1 MKINLKRLFK
11 GVILAS
17 AVVTIASVQ
26 TSCADLWGEQ
36 HPGTYYTNNGET
48 IADYLEGKVE
58 NHGDFSY
65 FIAILKEANLWGQM
79 KTYGTYTCFA
89 PDNAAILKYIEERYH
104 EADSLNNTKFKAI
117 FSSIDNVLADHKV
130 CDTIAKTHLFNNL
143 MFTSDL
149 NGDGVLQHPNMLDRY
164 VVYNSFADSARLYD
178 DDNNVIKAKDGSDSI
193 SIRLKYLINMQAS
206 IIAADDTVQNGVV
219 HQLSKVLRS
228 SNQFLPGLMKENPNL
243 SIFYSAIVTT
253 GFKDTL
259 EQYYDDTY
267 PEIEY
272 EWTEQALRD
281 NYPGIHVNET
291 AYETGSN
298 ADRIAIPEKREFK
311 FTVFCM
317 PDTALANYNDEYT
330 AKAGLNGIHDLN
342 DLRAYAKEIYDP
354 EGTGPTDETDRN
366 NSLNK
371 FLSYHI
377 LPCWLSYDQ
386 FNTRQ
391 ESIIKRRLALK
402 EYDVEDFF
410 ETMLPHSIMRISTP
424 YPGGTWQ
431 NPLGIFI
438 NRNGTQAIGIVS
450 EGTRIAQNASEY
462 NFHGGI
468 TNICVNGGY
477 HYINKLLAYDTFTRE
492 TALQCRMR
500 IMCCTLSPDF
510 INSRGRGRL
519 NGDPSNGGVT
529 NINKMVMAYKVG
541 YCKNFEWVEDQ
552 TKFFVRYRD
561 ASFGTVYGDELTV
574 RGSYDLA
581 FKLPPVP
588 SDGTYEI
595 RMWNN
600 SLASSGRGDRGIVQF
615 YLHQYNPTV
624 DKDIYWRNWDWDPQ
638 GIPMD
643 LRLGGGDARIGMVP
657 DNDSRYDGMS
667 DNEKAQAIYLNDRA
681 MRIRGYMKALDSYT
695 SGTSSDN
702 TGDPIRVDQNCYRKI
717 VCNEYLKADTYYYI
731 RMRQVYEEDGVFPF
745 SFIEI
750 VPKSIYEGNE
760 NQH

>member
-1 MKINLKRLFK
+1 MKLNFKRLLRGLALPVAVITF
-11 GVILAS
+11 GVMS
-17 AVVTIASVQ
+17 N
-26 TSCADLWGEQ
+26 SCDDLWSEQ
-36 HPGTYYTNNGET
+36 HPGTYYTSTGET
-48 IADYLEGKVE
+48 IADYLEGTVE
-58 NHGDFSY
+58 YHGDFSY
-65 FIAILKEANLWGQM
+65 FIEILKKADLWGQM
-79 KTYGTYTCFA
+79 RTYGTYTCFA
-89 PDNAAILKYIEERYH
+89 PQDSAIQRYIDTRRA
-104 EADSLNNTKFKAI
+104 EASNDTLRAI
-117 FSSIDNVLADHKV
+117 FADINSVLENKKV
-130 CDTIAKTHLFNNL
+130 CDTIARNHIFNNL
-143 MFTSDL
+143 MYTSEL

-164 VVYNSFADSARLYD
+164 VTYNSIADTTKVYD
-178 DDNNVIKAKDGSDSI
+178 DNNNVIKAKDGSDSTMV
-193 SIRLKYLINMQAS
+193 RLKYLINMQATL
-206 IIAADDTVQNGVV
+206 IKADDTVQNGVV
-219 HQLSKVLRS
+219 HKINQIIRP
-228 SNQFLPGLMKENPNL
+228 SNQFIPGLMKENPNL
-243 SIFYSAIVTT
+243 TIFYDAIVVT

-259 EQYYDDTY
+259 DQYYDDTY
-267 PEIEY
+267 PEIPY
-272 EWTEQALRD
+272 DWTEQALRD
-281 NYPGIHVNET
+281 NYSGIHVNET

-317 PDTALANYNDEYT
+317 PDSALETYNDEYT

-342 DLRAYAKEIYDP
+342 DLRAYAKAVYDP
-354 EGTGPTDETDRN
+354 EGTGPADETDRN

-371 FLSYHI
+371 LISYHV

-410 ETMLPHSIMRISTP
+410 ETMLPHSVMRISTP

-438 NRNGTQAIGIVS
+438 NRNGTQEIGIVA

-462 NFHGGI
+462 NFKGGI

-477 HYINKLLAYDTFTRE
+477 HYINKLLVYDDYTRE
-492 TALQCRMR
+492 TALKCRMR

-541 YCKNFEWVEDQ
+541 YCKNIEWVEDQ
-552 TKFFVRYRD
+552 TKFYVRYRD

-588 SDGTYEI
+588 NDGTYEI

-600 SLASSGRGDRGIVQF
+600 SLAGSGRSDRGIVQF
-615 YLHQYNPTV
+615 YLHQYNPAT
-624 DKDIYWRNWDWDPQ
+624 DKGVNWRSWDWDPQ
-638 GIPMD
+638 GIPTD
-643 LRLGGGDARIGMVP
+643 LRLGGSDARIGMVP
-657 DNDSRYDGMS
+657 DDDDRYSGMTEAQK
-667 DNEKAQAIYLNDRA
+667 DQAIYLNDRA

-702 TGDPIRVDQNCYRKI
+702 TGTPIRNDQACWRKI
-717 VCNEYLKADTYYYI
+717 VCNEYLKKDSYYYI
-731 RMRQVYEEDGVFPF
+731 RMRQVFEDDGVFPF

-750 VPKSIYEGNE
+750 VPKDIYEGNE
-760 NQH
+760 NRH